1 MLRYRDLIGT
11 PKFLPLDQECVPF
24 FTRPSPS
31 RSDGWGLG
39 TRLWGE
45 YRRGWKE
52 VIQRSRAGHNE
63 INRFDHILYIPG
75 TKDKRAHAASLCTIV
90 AVRFCYHR
98 YWPARGIAEKSSLQ
112 IVKEQHR

>member
-45 YRRGWKE
+45 YRGGWKE

-75 TKDKRAHAASLCTIV
+75 TKDKRPDPLPRVAMGGVWARDYGASTQEV
-90 AVRFCYHR
+90 GR
-98 YWPARGIAEKSSLQ
+98 K
-112 IVKEQHR
+112 